1 MTIKLDLELD
11 HHTAVPGGDTDAHAR
26 NASLYGAIPGHI
38 AIGRYVLQIGDPSGA
53 GLREASRAERARFRP
68 RPTPILLRPRSI
80 RGLLDRQAELTA
92 ILSALDAG
100 LPIELCGEAGIGK
113 TAVLRHLAHHPRAGS
128 FVDGVVYLKARHQSS
143 ADLLQL
149 IFEAFYESDHPCRP
163 TEAEIR
169 HGLRDKQ
176 ALILLDDVHLTQP
189 EVEQVIDIA
198 PQSAFAMAT
207 RERCLWGE
215 VRSLELNGLPPDDG
229 VLLLEREIE
238 RALDVTERLAAAS
251 ISSALAGNPLRI
263 LQAAAVIREQGISL
277 DACARHVAPGNL
289 LPELLASLDEKPR
302 RALLALAALSGV
314 PLPAQHVSGIAEV
327 PDIEPSLMV
336 LVRRGLVLTSQS
348 RHQLADGVAD
358 QLRRVE
364 DLNPQANRAIT
375 YFTAWAER
383 YRRSPG
389 ALLEESEALLRAQQC
404 AADARRSA
412 EALRLGRLLEGA
424 LVVGARWGA
433 WELALERCLG
443 AAKAIGD
450 RSGEAWALHEL
461 GTRAI
466 CLGNHGSARAAL
478 SQAVK
483 LREAIDESG
492 AASASR
498 QNLAFVLAPVA
509 EHSSESAAMPLDD
522 GLDLA
527 SFPLRDETRS
537 GIHIPKTTRVAGVAS
552 VAALY
557 LAILGGLVYWVV
569 PGRPFG
575 TAGQPAES
583 GSFRRSSGPAG
594 ATAPS
599 PPAPRSVQTTEVPV
613 TSVASRLEA
622 LAGDPQPTPPAP
634 LAPVPDKA
642 GILIFSP
649 RPGSIATGGPT
660 ALCYAVSGAL
670 HVRIEP
676 EIGDVTPASTLR
688 CVRVFPARTT
698 TYELSASGRDGREVR
713 QQLVIVVR

>member
-11 HHTAVPGGDTDAHAR
+11 HHTAVPGGDTDTHAR
-26 NASLYGAIPGHI
+26 DASLYGAIPGHI
-38 AIGRYVLQIGDPSGA
+38 AIGRYVLQIGETSGA

-80 RGLLDRQAELTA
+80 RGLLDRQAEMTA

-100 LPIELCGEAGIGK
+100 LPIELCGEPGIGK

-143 ADLLQL
+143 GDLLQL

-238 RALDVTERLAAAS
+238 RALDVTERSAAAS

-277 DACARHVAPGNL
+277 EACARHVAPGNL

-302 RALLALAALSGV
+302 RALLALAALPGV

-358 QLRRVE
+358 QLRRGRIE
-364 DLNPQANRAIT
+364 PLGDRAIIISRR
-375 YFTAWAER
+375 AER
-383 YRRSPG
+383 YRWSAGTSRRIQRSCVR
-389 ALLEESEALLRAQQC
+389 SS
-404 AADARRSA
+404 RRPP
-412 EALRLGRLLEGA
+412 LGRGA
-424 LVVGARWGA
+424 ETGPASREHPSSARGGAPGRS
-433 WELALERCLG
+433 LERCLG
-443 AAKAIGD
+443 AAKAAGD
-450 RSGEAWALHEL
+450 RSVEAWAPMNWHLSCL
-461 GTRAI
+461 PATTARRA
-466 CLGNHGSARAAL
+466 SL

-483 LREAIDESG
+483 LREATSESA

-498 QNLAFVLAPVA
+498 QNLAFVLAPVPEPSA
-509 EHSSESAAMPLDD
+509 ERPAAPL
-522 GLDLA
+522 GEVLDLE
-527 SFPLRDETRS
+527 SFPLRDETR
-537 GIHIPKTTRVAGVAS
+537 PAVPVPMTTRVAGVALE
-552 VAALY
+552 ALV
-557 LAILGGLVYWVV
+557 LAILSGLVYWAYLAGSF
-569 PGRPFG
+569 GR
-575 TAGQPAES
+575 AGQPANR
-583 GSFRRSSGPAG
+583 GSSLQSSGPAG
-594 ATAPS
+594 ATAPT
-599 PPAPRSVQTTEVPV
+599 PPPLQSVQSTEVPV
-613 TSVASRLEA
+613 APVAARLEA
-622 LAGDPQPTPPAP
+622 LAGEPSPAPPAP
-634 LAPVPDKA
+634 PAPWWTEWD
-642 GILIFSP
+642 LIFSP
-649 RPGSIATGGPT
+649 RPRSGPGDPPRSAMPSAARCTYASNPTSAT
-660 ALCYAVSGAL
+660 S
-670 HVRIEP
+670 R
-676 EIGDVTPASTLR
+676 LR
-688 CVRVFPARTT
+688 VP
-698 TYELSASGRDGREVR
+698 
-713 QQLVIVVR
+713 